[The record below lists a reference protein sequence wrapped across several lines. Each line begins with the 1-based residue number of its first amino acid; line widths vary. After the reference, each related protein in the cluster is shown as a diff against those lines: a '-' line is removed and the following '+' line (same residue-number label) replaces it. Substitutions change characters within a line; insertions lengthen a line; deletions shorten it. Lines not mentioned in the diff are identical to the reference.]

1 MDGVDVANRGVSGG
15 TSGRLGR
22 LVGVTLDTTLR
33 TSAVAD
39 REALYAGLFATHF
52 RRLVQLAV
60 LLGEDDPEN
69 AVQEAFVRL
78 HARRDRLRD
87 DAAALTYLRRSVVN
101 LCNSK
106 LRHLRVVRR
115 APGDVRRDFE
125 SAEQTA
131 MAHERQREVV
141 AALQRLPRRQRD
153 VLVLRYWLE
162 LPLVDIADT
171 LDMAVGTVKSTI
183 SRGRQAL
190 ARILE
195 DPDE

>member
-1 MDGVDVANRGVSGG
+1 MSDG
-15 TSGRLGR
+15 TSRLLGR
-22 LVGVTLDTTLR
+22 LVGVTVDTTLR
-33 TSAVAD
+33 TSAVTD
-39 REALYAGLFATHF
+39 REARYAGLFASHF

-60 LLGEDDPEN
+60 LLGDDDPEN
-69 AVQEAFVRL
+69 VVQEAFVRL

-87 DAAALTYLRRSVVN
+87 DAAALTYVRRSVVN

-106 LRHLRVVRR
+106 LRHLRVMRR
-115 APGDVRRDFE
+115 APVDVRHDVE

-131 MAHERQREVV
+131 IAHERSREVV
-141 AALQRLPRRQRD
+141 TALQRLPRRQRD
-153 VLVLRYWLE
+153 ALVLRYWLE
-162 LPLVDIADT
+162 LPLVDIAET

-195 DPDE
+195 DSDE